1 MSEQPNSTLFSTYA
15 QDYDR
20 LQPLRIEMYQFYHE
34 LALDMVPFSTEDEF
48 RMLELGCGTGNFL
61 QYILEKFPK
70 ARCIAFDY
78 SVEMLEY
85 TAQKVARYSDRVEF
99 HQRDLHEGLPLKL
112 GLFDFVSSFSTIHHL
127 HDENKVRLF
136 IEIYDVLQSEGW
148 FFLIDPMST
157 RFDNDVFK
165 QFRHR
170 QHLRLDARFKHA
182 GVDITDA
189 ERINTMVSEVSDNSP
204 EKDRIAGFAAHIE
217 WLNEAGF
224 RSVDHIWHLFMEHF
238 IISRK

>member
-1 MSEQPNSTLFSTYA
+1 MPEQPNSALFSTYA

-20 LQPLRIEMYQFYHE
+20 LQPLRVEMYQFYHE
-34 LALDMVPFSTEDEF
+34 LALDMMPFDPEDEF
-48 RMLELGCGTGNFL
+48 RVLELGCGTGNFL
-61 QYILEKFPK
+61 QSILINFPK
-70 ARCIAFDY
+70 AHCVVFDH
-78 SVEMLEY
+78 STEMLEY
-85 TAQKVARYSDRVEF
+85 AAQKVARYSDRVEF
-99 HQRDLHEGLPLKL
+99 HQRDLHEGLLPKL
-112 GLFDFVSSFSTIHHL
+112 GSFHLVCSCSTIHHL

-136 IEIYDVLQSEGW
+136 TEIYGVLQSGGW

-165 QFRHR
+165 QFRDR
-170 QHLRLDARFKHA
+170 QHHRLDVRFKSA
-182 GVDITDA
+182 GVDIRDA
-189 ERINTMVSEVSDNSP
+189 ERINTMVSEVSDDSP

-224 RSVDHIWHLFMEHF
+224 RSTDHIWHLFMEHF